1 MLLWAVP
8 RAGREPPPWFGGC
21 TCPPQSLCLLW
32 TQSAEAQGRNN
43 CTEKQPVTS
52 GQLEHGACS
61 LGSWGVPS
69 PTCSSPVSTPKCLKT
84 RDQHFLTLYP
94 RRVPSLC
101 SLNEN
106 LLKEFHSPAALL
118 SRTS

>member
-61 LGSWGVPS
+61 LGSRGGALAHLLQPCQHSQVSENSRPTFPYPVPAQGAQ
-69 PTCSSPVSTPKCLKT
+69 P
-84 RDQHFLTLYP
+84 
-94 RRVPSLC
+94 
-101 SLNEN
+101 
-106 LLKEFHSPAALL
+106 LL
-118 SRTS
+118 S